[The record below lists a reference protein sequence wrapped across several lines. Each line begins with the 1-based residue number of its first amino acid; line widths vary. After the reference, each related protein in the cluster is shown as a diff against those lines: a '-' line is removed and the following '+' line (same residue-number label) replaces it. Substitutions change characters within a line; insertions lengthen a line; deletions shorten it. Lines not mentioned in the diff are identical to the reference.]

1 MAPPTALPLPD
12 SEILHPVSAVI
23 PTRHR
28 KSPSKQLS
36 NPHFTRRTAPKTGR
50 SHTSENPL
58 RSKTAPLQ
66 GRASPTPAGNHPTL
80 RQHQPHSG
88 RKPRRSK
95 AASAPLRRIR
105 RSLGPIPRENYP
117 PPKRV
122 LSPLAGQNPAP
133 RWMLSPTPSELPRLK
148 SASAHTKPVSALR
161 PRQARPL
168 RDGTKFPLNSRIRH
182 YSGQQAP
189 HGQEKQHSSGDP
201 LPLQSKNR
209 RSLRHS
215 DPTFAQNQRSQE
227 RTSPTFVGKRCFR
240 R

>member
-12 SEILHPVSAVI
+12 SEILHPVA
-23 PTRHR
+23 
-28 KSPSKQLS
+28 QLS
-36 NPHFTRRTAPKTGR
+36 PVGTGNR
-50 SHTSENPL
+50 LPSSSQTPTL
-58 RSKTAPLQ
+58 PDAPLP
-66 GRASPTPAGNHPTL
+66 RPADPTQAKT
-80 RQHQPHSG
+80 HSAL
-88 RKPRRSK
+88 KPPRSK
-95 AASAPLRRIR
+95 AVPAPLRRIR
-105 RSLGPIPRENYP
+105 RFLGPIPYENYP
-117 PPKRV
+117 PPKRNP
-122 LSPLAGQNPAP
+122 SPLAGQNPAP

-148 SASAHTKPVSALR
+148 SASAPTKPVSALR
-161 PRQARPL
+161 PRQVRPL